1 MKTSTRQAPRVPAG
15 ENSLAALAEVY
26 SKQSDLEDI
35 FDGLTQSA
43 ELHDAKSFIVEA
55 SRASWDSRMRNA
67 CVIMG
72 QAPQSTADLLITIGL
87 ASRYIDVVFGN
98 SDGREGAIL
107 GGVQS
112 ALDNAFKYLIAEGAV
127 HGMPASLS
135 PLIEEFCRDTGA
147 PERGPAPQAEAA

>member
-1 MKTSTRQAPRVPAG
+1 MARPAPRVPAG
-15 ENSLAALAEVY
+15 EGSLAQLAILY
-26 SKQSDLEDI
+26 SQHSALEDK
-35 FDGLTQSA
+35 FDEAIRVSGLRDDHVTIT
-43 ELHDAKSFIVEA
+43 DA
-55 SRASWDSRMRNA
+55 SRASWDSRMHNA
-67 CVIMG
+67 RVIME
-72 QAPQSTADLLITIGL
+72 QKPQDRADLLITIGM

-112 ALDNAFKYLIAEGAV
+112 VLDNAFKYLIAEGAT
-127 HGMPASLS
+127 HGMPVALS